1 MADINR
7 FDLMQVIGQQMAK
20 YIIQKGGAFQK
31 DLVDSNNNDALVTTF
46 GDIERIQKQM
56 SDPNWLDNF
65 HA

>member
-7 FDLMQVIGQQMAK
+7 FDLMQVIGQQMAE

-56 SDPNWLDNF
+56 SNPNWLDNF